1 MSAPAPLDRTS
12 GIPVGTQ
19 LASRLR
25 ASIHSGALP
34 AGHRLPSLRALA
46 AEYDVHLN
54 TARAVYERLEE
65 EGLVKTEHGRGTFVL
80 AGAQAASPAA
90 QLAAEVAGRAA
101 AEGVDPHDVAAALL
115 GGGEPADAAEE
126 RRRLRAEIAALER
139 VLPAGA
145 LPPAPRGSGP
155 RRQTLAGL
163 RAIRED
169 LVARLVTSEDDG
181 ADAGQAQAGR
191 SAAQALHTKP
201 ATT

>member
-1 MSAPAPLDRTS
+1 MQLSA
-12 GIPVGTQ
+12 
-19 LASRLR
+19 RLR
-25 ASIHSGALP
+25 AAIRGGALP

-65 EGLVKTEHGRGTFVL
+65 EGLVRTEHGRGTFVL
-80 AGAQAASPAA
+80 AGAEASSPAA

-101 AEGVDPHDVAAALL
+101 QAGVDPHDVAAALL
-115 GGGEPADAAEE
+115 GGGDTMPDVAQE

-155 RRQTLAGL
+155 RLQTLAEL

-169 LVARLVTSEDDG
+169 LVARLVDDG
-181 ADAGQAQAGR
+181 VDDEASGDEPEGEVARRDLLPRTRAGSPRTAGGAPPR
-191 SAAQALHTKP
+191 P
-201 ATT
+201 